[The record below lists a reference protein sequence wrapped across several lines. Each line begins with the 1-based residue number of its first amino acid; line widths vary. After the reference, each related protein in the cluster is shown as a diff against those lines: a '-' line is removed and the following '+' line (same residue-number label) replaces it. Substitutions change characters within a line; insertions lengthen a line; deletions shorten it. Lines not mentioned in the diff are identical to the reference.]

1 MGCNFCHHKLC
12 EMFLWMIISS
22 NTSFGM
28 CWSVILVLRHKSY
41 FAVHFLW
48 QRNVQ
53 DEKAE
58 AREFLDPLI
67 YNNLFFFSFT
77 EQATWPW
84 RFLHCS
90 HHRARKTN
98 VTRLNSPAINTGN
111 SVRPFSVSVHTC
123 EVRYPC
129 KALLSDVPCFTITI
143 LSLNSLELE
152 LNFKTLILTNLF
164 QSLI

>member
-12 EMFLWMIISS
+12 EMFLWMIIPL
-22 NTSFGM
+22 NTSYEI
-28 CWSVILVLRHKSY
+28 CESIIQVLRNKSY
-41 FAVHFLW
+41 FAVHFLS
-48 QRNVQ
+48 NVQ

-90 HHRARKTN
+90 HHRARRTN
-98 VTRLNSPAINTGN
+98 GTRLNSPAISTGN

-129 KALLSDVPCFTITI
+129 KALLSDVPRFTITI
-143 LSLNSLELE
+143 LSLNSLKLE
-152 LNFKTLILTNLF
+152 LNFKTVILTNLF
-164 QSLI
+164 QGPI